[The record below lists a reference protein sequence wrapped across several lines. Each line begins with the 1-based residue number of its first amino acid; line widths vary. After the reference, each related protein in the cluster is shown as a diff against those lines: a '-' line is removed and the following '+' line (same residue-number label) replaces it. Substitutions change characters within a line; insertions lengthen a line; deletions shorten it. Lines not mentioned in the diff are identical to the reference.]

1 MTRTFV
7 RRTLLVAAFT
17 GAILSIGGMVSFS
30 FFQSRSQDVATLD
43 EGTAAW
49 AGELADIFSEA
60 RASLSEIAPRLK
72 GHSVQDV
79 QKILR
84 QLVFDK
90 TVFREA
96 GYIVNGRLLCTSYS
110 LLEPPVQPSNEDYT
124 RASRDGRIYF
134 TPPSETLLGGPSL
147 MIHYRVDD
155 SAFVNLLIAPRTL
168 TAPLRYIGMRG
179 DFAQYLFRDDGE
191 LLIGSDEG
199 RAVASPPPVLPALG
213 LSYHGGAVYFRRP
226 VADFG
231 VSIVAVMPSGIVM
244 KRWYDNVPMYG
255 LLGLVIAL
263 LFLVGAWQLKSRLLG
278 PDAELREAIA
288 TGQIEAFFQPVIDLQ
303 TGRCC
308 GAEALARWRHPKRGL
323 VPPALFVIAAE
334 KSGLIGPLTLAVIE
348 SASRNIAA
356 TLHAHPDLRLNVN
369 ISSQSLE
376 EPYFF
381 TDFLNVIKGRILPSR
396 FCFEITESTL
406 MGPATLVAMRDFKRH
421 GITLAVDDFGTGY
434 SNLRYLKDFPFDSL
448 KIDKAFVEGINSE
461 GRSSGLVDHV
471 VNIGK
476 SCGLSL
482 VAEGVET
489 ASQADYLRAVGVE
502 YAQGYFYARPMSA
515 PEFRDWLAGNLKQA

>member
-1 MTRTFV
+1 MTRSFV
-7 RRTLLVAAFT
+7 RRTLLVVAFT
-17 GAILSIGGMVSFS
+17 GAVLSIGGMLSFS
-30 FFQSRSQDVATLD
+30 FFQSRSQDAAALD

-49 AGELADIFSEA
+49 VGELDGIFSEA
-60 RASLSEIAPRLK
+60 RTSLAEVAPRLQ
-72 GHSVQDV
+72 GRSPGEI

-90 TVFREA
+90 TIFREA
-96 GYIVNGRLLCTSYS
+96 GYIVDGRLLCTSYS
-110 LLEPPVQPSNEDYT
+110 LLDPPVQSWNEEYAH
-124 RASRDGRIYF
+124 ASRDGWFYF
-134 TPPSETLLGGPSL
+134 TPPAETLLGGSSL
-147 MIHYRVDD
+147 MVHYRVNDR
-155 SAFVNLLIAPRTL
+155 AFVNLLIAPRTL

-179 DFAQYLFRDDGE
+179 DFTQYLFRDDGR
-191 LLIGSDEG
+191 LLIGPDDEH
-199 RAVASPPPVLPALG
+199 AVPPSVLPAFG
-213 LSYHGGAVYFRRP
+213 LSYHGGAVYLRRP

-231 VSIVAVMPSGIVM
+231 VSVVAVMPSSVVM
-244 KRWYDNVPMYG
+244 KRWYDSVPMYG

-263 LFLVGAWQLKSRLLG
+263 LFLGGAWQLKSRLLG

-288 TGQIEAFFQPVIDLQ
+288 TGQIEAFFQPMIDLQ

-334 KSGLIGPLTLAVIE
+334 KSGLISPLTLAVIE
-348 SASRNIAA
+348 SASRALAA
-356 TLHAHPDLRLNVN
+356 TLCAHPDLRLNVN

-381 TDFLNVIKGRILPSR
+381 PDFLNVIKGRILPSQ

-461 GRSSGLVDHV
+461 GKSSGLVDHV

-476 SCGLSL
+476 SCGLAL

-489 ASQADYLRAVGVE
+489 ASQADYLRAIGVE
-502 YAQGYFYARPMSA
+502 YAQGYFFARPMSA
-515 PEFRDWLAGNLKQA
+515 PEFCDWLAGNLKQA